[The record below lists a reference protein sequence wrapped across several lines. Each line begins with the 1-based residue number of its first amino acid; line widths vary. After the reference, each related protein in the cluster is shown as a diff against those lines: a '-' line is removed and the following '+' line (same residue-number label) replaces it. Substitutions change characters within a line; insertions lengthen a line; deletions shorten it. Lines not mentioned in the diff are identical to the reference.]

1 MASCWTRPHRR
12 ASVCIELLF
21 LHPGPWGQIGL
32 HAGACYMSVV
42 WRPWNWACLGPWRC
56 MYVPRFLARNCNP
69 QIRILLSSHCFIF
82 LPSYSAL
89 RSFVFVSPKPCC
101 GIEILGDQ
109 VIISNKR
116 TMAPDSGKQYQTI
129 LAKQSSYKSHWAQ
142 PSANSGHWQKASK
155 ATKRPRD
162 IICQSST
169 SWNRFCHIVSTKI
182 LPCWC
187 RTPVLTGPSHHLV
200 PPDFASG
207 RFITEIGSTFTHF
220 HSVADNQIPMGQSWV
235 GPKGWSQAF
244 LPGVHHDG
252 LTTQTLTVQSR
263 DGLESLPKPPKLNL
277 RTGWLNHVESV
288 EFQKMD
294 KNCT

>member
-1 MASCWTRPHRR
+1 MRPNRVARRRVLYECCLAPLKLGLFGPLALYVCAACASLFWPEIATLRFASCYPLT
-12 ASVCIELLF
+12 V
-21 LHPGPWGQIGL
+21 
-32 HAGACYMSVV
+32 
-42 WRPWNWACLGPWRC
+42 
-56 MYVPRFLARNCNP
+56 
-69 QIRILLSSHCFIF
+69 CFIF

-116 TMAPDSGKQYQTI
+116 TMAPDSGKRYQKI

-220 HSVADNQIPMGQSWV
+220 HSVANNQIPMGQSWV